1 MKTTALHAMKL
12 ALDAAW
18 EYQLLTFPNP
28 AVGAVCIGMH
38 DEILSIGAHKRAGGP
53 HAEVYALRDAYT
65 FLSGDTAISDS
76 DDSHQIH
83 DYLKTHHNGLFNSV
97 SMAVT
102 LEPCSHSGKTPS
114 CALLIRDLGIKT
126 LYISVKDPNPAAAG
140 GAEVLK
146 DAGVECVFG
155 VMESEGRALLEP
167 FIRWQKNPFVFFK
180 WAQRLDGTIDGGT
193 ISSTSS
199 RTHVHALRDRCD
211 LIVIGGNTVRSDR
224 PILDARLV
232 DGKAPDVLIY
242 SHHDDFDRTIPL
254 FDVLNRKVFV
264 ESSLDRITQYS
275 LVMIEGGAAMMEAS
289 CNVTDWYVSYIAP
302 KIGGGSLGLGNI
314 TEDFE
319 VMNAKIN
326 EDIILWMKKIKK

>member
-1 MKTTALHAMKL
+1 MNPTHAMNL
-12 ALDAAW
+12 ALKAAW
-18 EYQLLTFPNP
+18 EYQLLTYPNP
-28 AVGAVCIGMH
+28 AVGAVCIGTH
-38 DEILSIGAHKRAGGP
+38 GEILSIGEHKRAGGP

-65 FLSGDTAISDS
+65 LLSGDRTLLGC

-83 DYLKTHHNGLFNSV
+83 NYLKNHHNGIFHTV

-140 GAEVLK
+140 GADVLQ
-146 DAGVECVFG
+146 DAGVECIFG

-167 FIRWQKNPFVFFK
+167 FIRWQKNPFIFFK

-193 ISSTSS
+193 ISSDSS
-199 RTHVHALRDRCD
+199 RVHVHALRDRCD
-211 LIVIGGNTVRSDR
+211 LIVIGGNTVRHDR
-224 PILDARLV
+224 PTLDARLV
-232 DGKAPDVLIY
+232 NGKAPDVLIY

-264 ESSLDRITQYS
+264 ESSLERIRQYS
-275 LVMIEGGAAMMEAS
+275 LVMIEGGPGMLEAS
-289 CNVTDWYVSYIAP
+289 RKVTDWYLSYVAP
-302 KIGGGSLGLGNI
+302 KIGGGTLQLGSV

-319 VMNAKIN
+319 VMNAKITDN
-326 EDIILWMKKIKK
+326 IILWMKKKIK

>member
-1 MKTTALHAMKL
+1 MNPTHAMNL
-12 ALDAAW
+12 ALKAAW

-38 DEILSIGAHKRAGGP
+38 GEILSIGAHKRAGGP

-65 FLSGDTAISDS
+65 FLSGDTAISDA
-76 DDSHQIH
+76 DDSHRIH
-83 DYLKTHHNGLFNSV
+83 DYLKTHHNGIFHAV

-146 DAGVECVFG
+146 DAGVECIFG
-155 VMESEGRALLEP
+155 VLESEGRVLLEP
-167 FIRWQKNPFVFFK
+167 FIRWQNNPFVFFK

-193 ISSTSS
+193 ISSESS

-211 LIVIGGNTVRSDR
+211 LIVIGGNTVRTDR

-232 DGKAPDVLIY
+232 GGKAPDVLIY

-254 FDVLNRKVFV
+254 FEVLNRNVFV
-264 ESSLDRITQYS
+264 ESSLERIHQYS
-275 LVMIEGGAAMMEAS
+275 LIMIEGGGAMMEAS
-289 CNVTDWYVSYIAP
+289 RNVADWYLSYIAP
-302 KIGGGSLGLGNI
+302 KIGGGTVGLGSI

-319 VMNAKIN
+319 VMNAKIADN
-326 EDIILWMKKIKK
+326 IILWMKKKIK